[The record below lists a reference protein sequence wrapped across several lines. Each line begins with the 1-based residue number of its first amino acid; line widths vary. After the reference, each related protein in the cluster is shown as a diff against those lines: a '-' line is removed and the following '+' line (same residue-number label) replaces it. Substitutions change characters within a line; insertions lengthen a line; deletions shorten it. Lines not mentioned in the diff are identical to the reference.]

1 MRTGKSLFLRKNPM
15 SKTDKE
21 KSIPALSIKSLASQV
36 PEFDLPATIVRQDG
50 SKVEITL
57 RARAMRKSE
66 WIAMRDEH
74 LQALRDTGKPDEDEF
89 SFARLVNERS
99 SDAAALVCKGVA
111 GWSLQE
117 EFTAANLLAAEDVA
131 PGAINAF
138 LSAYDAALFHGRVG
152 N

>member
-1 MRTGKSLFLRKNPM
+1 M
-15 SKTDKE
+15 SDTTKE

-66 WIAMRDEH
+66 WIAMRDEN
-74 LQALRDTGKPDEDEF
+74 LQALRDTGKPDEAEF

-99 SDAAALVCKGVA
+99 SDAAALVCKGVV
-111 GWSLQE
+111 GWSLAE
-117 EFTAANLLAAEDVA
+117 EFGVASMLAAEDLA
-131 PGAINAF
+131 PGAINSI
-138 LSAYDAALFHGRVG
+138 LSAYDAALLHGRVG